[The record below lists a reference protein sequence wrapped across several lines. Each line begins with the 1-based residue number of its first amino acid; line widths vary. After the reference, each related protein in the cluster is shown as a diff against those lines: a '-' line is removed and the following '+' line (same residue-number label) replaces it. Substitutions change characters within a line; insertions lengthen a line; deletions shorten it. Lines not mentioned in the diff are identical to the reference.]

1 MIGNTAIVSAYAYGK
16 FLGEL
21 NVTFNDQGEIF
32 GANGDALIMGAYVP
46 EDVAKVQRNAKA
58 AEPLQSIHEKI
69 VVQAASEIVV
79 RAQSAGRG
87 NVQ

>member
-1 MIGNTAIVSAYAYGK
+1 M
-16 FLGEL
+16 
-21 NVTFNDQGEIF
+21 
-32 GANGDALIMGAYVP
+32 GANVP

-87 NVQ
+87 NLQ